1 MICRRCGKEIPD
13 DSLFC
18 ELCGQPIETR
28 PEEEFKQSES
38 EAKETAISP
47 QAAAE
52 EIKPVSE
59 PKASKLPRKKVSG
72 KTIVQFAAAAVL
84 ILSLIGNIVLGIQ
97 LSENVDELAES
108 QTELADVSKKLEEKG
123 KSLAK
128 AQTNISGLETQVDN
142 LEYKLKDAQKRINSL
157 STAGDM
163 FDDISEFAYSFKS
176 KGYKQYSD
184 IYTYSN
190 AVIIKQGQ
198 VEEIYIVWANNGT
211 IRCGNS
217 DESIVSPQ
225 WSNKWTGN
233 SITLFVTGLKAG
245 TSVLTITNSYNDHEL
260 KILVIV
266 TD

>member
-18 ELCGQPIETR
+18 ELCGQPIETC

-38 EAKETAISP
+38 EARETAISP

-59 PKASKLPRKKVSG
+59 PKASKLPRKKVGG
-72 KTIVQFAAAAVL
+72 KTVVQIAVAAAL
-84 ILSLIGNIVLGIQ
+84 IISIVGNIVLGMQ
-97 LSENVDELAES
+97 LSGKAAELVELQA
-108 QTELADVSKKLEEKG
+108 ELADVSDKLEEKG

-128 AQTNISGLETQVDN
+128 AQTNISDLETQIDN
-142 LEYKLKDAQKRINSL
+142 LEYKLKDAQKQINSL
-157 STAGDM
+157 STADDM
-163 FDDISEFAYSFKS
+163 FDDISDFAYSFKS

-198 VEEIYIVWANNGT
+198 VEEIYAVLTNSGT
-211 IRCGNS
+211 IRWSC
-217 DESIVSPQ
+217 DDVSVVRPQ
-225 WSNKWTGN
+225 WSMKWTG
-233 SITLFVTGLKAG
+233 SSTTLYVTGLKAG
-245 TSVLTITNSYNDHEL
+245 TAVLTITNSYNDHEL